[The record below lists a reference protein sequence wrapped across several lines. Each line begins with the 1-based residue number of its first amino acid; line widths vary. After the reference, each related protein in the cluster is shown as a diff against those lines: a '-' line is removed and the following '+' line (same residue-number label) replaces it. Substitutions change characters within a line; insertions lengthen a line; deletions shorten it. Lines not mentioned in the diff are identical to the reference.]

1 MTVTLEA
8 KNRQLEESIGSM
20 DRAAVA
26 CSGGVDS
33 TFLLKTACE
42 VLGANN
48 VIALFADTPLLPPGE
63 NREIEKLA
71 SLIGCRLLKVELN
84 PLSWPDFTANPQDR
98 CYLCKKKIYITF
110 VERLADLDISMLMD
124 GTNLDDL
131 DDYRPGLLALE
142 ELGIVTPLADARLT
156 KAEIRQLSRVKN
168 LPNWNKPSSSC
179 LATRIATDQI
189 INQDK
194 LDIIAK
200 CETELHRLNFFG
212 CRVRLRD
219 DFAIIELAEGDFER
233 FAEAQT
239 SRTITDFFNDSSIKK
254 VYIDTMA
261 RQSVES

>member
-1 MTVTLEA
+1 LTVTLEA

-219 DFAIIELAEGDFER
+219 DFAIIELAEGDFGR
-233 FAEAQT
+233 FADPQT
-239 SRTITDFFNDSSIKK
+239 SRTITDFFNDSNIKK
-254 VYIDTMA
+254 VYVDTMT
-261 RQSVES
+261 RQPVES